1 MAKYVGKVFS
11 VPNNKLGLR
20 RSGTHYVHVKWYNPF
35 KKLFFCRIMTS
46 LEEKKKLGDL
56 TNDDKEKRIIRMR
69 NGNFHVFEEQKYD
82 RLRNGDITPIP
93 VGKVEGSDVWSGYEN
108 SVYLRRSVLSPKSRR
123 TNIRIK
129 K

>member
-11 VPNNKLGLR
+11 VPNNKLGVR

-46 LEEKKKLGDL
+46 LEKKKTSEEL
-56 TNDDKEKRIIRMR
+56 TTDDKKKRIIRKR
-69 NGNFHVFEEQKYD
+69 RDFYHVFEEQKFD

-93 VGKVEGSDVWSGYEN
+93 VGKIEGSDVWSGYEN
-108 SVYLRRSVLSPKSRR
+108 SVYLKRSVLSPKSRR
-123 TNIRIK
+123 TSIRIK